1 MKRTSLLIALVLAA
15 FSASAQDIQLPAPQK
30 NAEMTLYQALQN
42 RASNRSFS
50 SAPISDQILSDLL
63 WAAEGINREDGRLTA
78 PTAMNTQEIR
88 LYVCRADGAYEYIA
102 KDNKLLKV
110 SGKDLRADV
119 AGPQAGV
126 ANAPLFLV
134 ISCDLN
140 RYSRKS
146 DHTKVMGAVDVGYVS
161 QNICLACVALGLS
174 TVPRAGMNQE
184 VLRKELGIA
193 EDHLL
198 LINHP
203 VGYKK

>member
-1 MKRTSLLIALVLAA
+1 MGALSGYKVLDFSTLLPGPYAT
-15 FSASAQDIQLPAPQK
+15 
-30 NAEMTLYQALQN
+30 MTLA
-42 RASNRSFS
+42 
-50 SAPISDQILSDLL
+50 DL
-63 WAAEGINREDGRLTA
+63 G
-78 PTAMNTQEIR
+78 
-88 LYVCRADGAYEYIA
+88 ADV
-102 KDNKLLKV
+102 LKV

-140 RYSRKS
+140 RYSRKN
-146 DHTKVMGAVDVGYVS
+146 DHSKVMGAVDVGYVS

-184 VLRKELGIA
+184 VLRKELGIV
-193 EDHLL
+193 EDQLL